1 MIMDGFKRQRVYEKQ
16 DVETEDRI
24 SGLPDAVLQH
34 ILSFL
39 ETKNAVLTGI
49 LSRRWRYLWTGI
61 PVLDFDDMSLNPNRG
76 TLWYSLAAS
85 HFMNFVERV
94 LLLRD
99 ALSIKRFR
107 LSCRV
112 FFSSSRIHSWISA
125 AVMNKVQE
133 LDLCLLVQETLL
145 LPHSVF
151 NSESLTHLKLYMNGI
166 LQLPGHISFPRL
178 KVLHLGL
185 LTFENDK
192 SMEKLFSCCP
202 VLEELTIIDC
212 NWMELKSITVCIPSL
227 QSLIIDDL
235 PVFGPTDD
243 SEDCEIK
250 IHATK
255 LSSFVY
261 CGYLTNDVQFSNL
274 LTSVMVSVHIPN
286 AYQLLDKIAPRA
298 VKFFEQV
305 KNANSLKISNSTIEV
320 RGT

>member
-1 MIMDGFKRQRVYEKQ
+1 MDGLKRQRVYEKQ
-16 DVETEDRI
+16 EVVAEDRI
-24 SGLPDAVLQH
+24 SDLPDAVLQH

-39 ETKNAVLTGI
+39 ETKDAVLTGI

-61 PVLDFDDMSLNPNRG
+61 PVLDFDDMSLNPNQG
-76 TLWYSLAAS
+76 TLWYSVAAS

-99 ALSIKRFR
+99 ALRIKRFR

-125 AVMNKVQE
+125 AVINKVEE
-133 LDLCLLVQETLL
+133 LDLRLLVQETLL

-151 NSESLTHLKLYMNGI
+151 NSESLTHLKLYMNGL
-166 LQLPGHISFPRL
+166 LQLPGRISFPRL

-202 VLEELTIIDC
+202 MLEELAIIDC
-212 NWMELKSITVCIPSL
+212 NWIELKSITICIPSL

-243 SEDCEIK
+243 SEECEIK
-250 IHATK
+250 IQATN

-274 LTSVMVSVHIPN
+274 LTSFKVSVHIPH
-286 AYQLLDKIAPRA
+286 AYQLQDKIAPRA
-298 VKFFEQV
+298 VEFFEKV

-320 RGT
+320 